1 MEKKTIGK
9 FIAILRK
16 ANGMTQRELGEKLL
30 VSDKTVSRWE
40 NDEFLPDIS
49 LLTAIAEIF
58 GITTDELLRGERNN
72 PEREDDKGNRI
83 EINQTTN
90 DKQSQDILDKKMK
103 RYKTLTCVS
112 IAIAVVGM
120 IAGLL
125 LRIFMGWWVDITTTA
140 IFVAAAEICQIIFA
154 IEAFIKLDK
163 DDVPSKEV
171 AKFNRRVVG
180 VASWFSIL
188 NLSIPLNAVWALR
201 QIFVH
206 SISYGFFPG
215 LAVTQIVALYVIYTF
230 AIRKILIYREVIV
243 YGEKDAEIFKF
254 NTKLLKKMTIIC
266 GIVACVLV
274 FVMHNFVSP
283 HMYYNIGT
291 TTYGTFEEF
300 KEHYESDYDQWC
312 EEIKDNYWIRNEQG
326 ELVYDQAGYDA
337 QCADHKKVGYLEDE
351 NGNMHEYYCI
361 SSAAS
366 VTSHSSK
373 GDKIYNIR
381 VTSMEEAYK
390 CVQVGRDCFGFV
402 FVLYFGICAVIYKS
416 KIDKNKK
423 KVLAGA
429 DVNDADDNKAEDSKL
444 KNLQLN
450 NPQK

>member
-16 ANGMTQRELGEKLL
+16 ANGMTQKELGEKLL

-40 NDEFLPDIS
+40 NDEFSPDIS
-49 LLTAIAEIF
+49 LLPAIAEIF

-72 PEREDDKGNRI
+72 PEREGYGTAETIAK
-83 EINQTTN
+83 QKAKS
-90 DKQSQDILDKKMK
+90 DKQFGLMLDKKSSK
-103 RYKTLTCVS
+103 YTALTCVS
-112 IAIAVVGM
+112 LAITVIGMLLALLFRTLSGIASAIILTSVFSVV
-120 IAGLL
+120 
-125 LRIFMGWWVDITTTA
+125 
-140 IFVAAAEICQIIFA
+140 AEICQIVFA

-243 YGEKDAEIFKF
+243 YGEKDTEIFKF
-254 NTKLLKKMTIIC
+254 NTKLLKTMTIIC

-274 FVMHNFVSP
+274 LVMHNFISP

-366 VTSHSSK
+366 VMSHSSK
-373 GDKIYNIR
+373 GDKIYDIR
-381 VTSMEEAYK
+381 VTSMEEAYE

-429 DVNDADDNKAEDSKL
+429 DVNDADDNKAEEPAL
-444 KNLQLN
+444 EELAVE
-450 NPQK
+450 